1 MHNYALT
8 KFLNNVII
16 NITIYNR
23 EEKEVALMKRITKIL
38 SFVFALAMIFSCVP
52 AELSASAAGYNW
64 AGAWGT
70 PAIESGVVVGGDS
83 DDLDSGMHL
92 QDYIPARSTVRT
104 IITPTLSGTKI
115 RLKFSNYY
123 SPDAVT
129 LGEVTIAKT
138 GATKDLIKTDTL
150 AQVTFNGGQKS
161 ITIAAGSE
169 VYSDEINFN
178 IKALED
184 VSVSVYYPKTTTMYT
199 IGLYGGVAYLASSLG
214 NRTHKED
221 MTLVASRLTFTS
233 GSITY
238 YTIPFLTRLDVY
250 AQDAYSVVLLGD
262 STLTNEISVMLAKKL
277 QANGIK
283 NVGFVM
289 SGIIGNAL
297 LTDGH
302 GLLGKVYGDSLL
314 ERAKRDAFNVAG
326 VKYVIVKIGE
336 NDILHPMLKS
346 NAGMKQ
352 VYAPAI
358 IQGYKDLAKQAYGKD
373 IDLYLCTRTPYK
385 GYTRNFMGSDDL
397 EWSQKGEDILLE
409 INKWVKN
416 DCTKY
421 QFAGCI
427 DLDNIRDPKDSTKL
441 RTHMTTDGI
450 HFSEY
455 GQIAVTDLIPEKAYG
470 VNYEL
475 RDYADIIG
483 INPYVAPAVPETTT
497 KAPAQNN
504 NQDNNDDNNNADE
517 NENNA
522 PETTTATNTNQQ
534 QNQGNN
540 IQNNFTGDII
550 IQSPET
556 TTSNANQILVDN
568 PQGNSTVQGN
578 VSDADTKAV
587 RQMAG
592 FSILATVAM
601 AIIAVASVLLMKMR
615 PSANG
620 IARGGKGRANQKKR
634 V

>member
-1 MHNYALT
+1 
-8 KFLNNVII
+8 
-16 NITIYNR
+16 
-23 EEKEVALMKRITKIL
+23 MKRITKIL
-38 SFVFALAMIFSCVP
+38 SFVFALAMIVCCVP
-52 AELSASAAGYNW
+52 TELSASAASYNW

-104 IITPTLSGTKI
+104 VVTPTLSGTKI

-123 SPDAVT
+123 GPAAVT
-129 LGEVTIAKT
+129 LGEVTVAKT
-138 GATKDLIKTDTL
+138 GETKDIIQTDTL
-150 AQVTFNGGQKS
+150 TQVTFNGGQKS

-169 VYSDEINFN
+169 VYSDEITFN
-178 IKALED
+178 VKALED
-184 VSVSVYYPKTTTMYT
+184 ISISVYYPKQTSMYT
-199 IGLYGGVAYLASSLG
+199 IGLYGGVAYLTSSLG
-214 NRTHKED
+214 NRTHNED

-238 YTIPFLTRLDVY
+238 NTLPFLTRVDVY
-250 AQDAYSVVLLGD
+250 AQDAYCVVLLGD
-262 STLTNEISVMLAKKL
+262 STLTNEISVMLAEKL
-277 QANGIK
+277 HANGVT
-283 NVGFVM
+283 NVGVVM
-289 SGIIGNAL
+289 SSIIGNSL
-297 LTDGH
+297 LSDGH

-326 VKYVIVKIGE
+326 AKYVIIKIGD

-352 VYAPAI
+352 VYAAEV

-373 IDLYLCTRTPYK
+373 INLYLCTRTPYK

-409 INKWVKN
+409 INKWVKES
-416 DCTKY
+416 CTKY
-421 QFAGCI
+421 YFAGYI
-427 DLDNIRDPKDSTKL
+427 NMDALRDPKDSTKL
-441 RTHMTTDGI
+441 RDHMTTDGI

-455 GQIAVTDLIPEKAYG
+455 GQIAATDLIPETAYG

-475 RDYADIIG
+475 KDYADIIG
-483 INPYVAPAVPETTT
+483 IDPYVAPPVVEVTT

-504 NQDNNDDNNNADE
+504 NSDNNDSDNDTNNDNNNNSA
-517 NENNA
+517 
-522 PETTTATNTNQQ
+522 ETTTASDGNQQ
-534 QNQGNN
+534 QNPGNN
-540 IQNNFTGDII
+540 IQNNFTGNII
-550 IQSPET
+550 ISTPET
-556 TTSNANQILVDN
+556 TTSNANQILVDT
-568 PQGNSTVQGN
+568 PQGNNNIQGN
-578 VSDADTKAV
+578 ISDADSSAS

-592 FSILATVAM
+592 FAILATVAM
-601 AIIAVASVLLMKMR
+601 AIIAVSSVMLIKMR
-615 PSANG
+615 PSSNG